1 MSNLVQIDDLADE
14 ISRLVS
20 DYGKQCT
27 ETTKD
32 CVNTVAKKTL
42 QRIKQGSPE
51 KTGKYKKGWKKTVVE
66 ENASRLVIS
75 IHDTKYSLVHLLEK
89 GHKEIDDWQLAFKI
103 ANNNYKLMRAAE
115 PIIKVEND
123 ILRKY
128 GEKDENG
135 ELIASRD
142 GTVKIV
148 DTKKYGQD
156 TKTLMET
163 ENDVEVEYF
172 SKSEVSKMHITPN
185 QIVLLMPIIE

>member
-1 MSNLVQIDDLADE
+1 
-14 ISRLVS
+14 
-20 DYGKQCT
+20 
-27 ETTKD
+27 
-32 CVNTVAKKTL
+32 
-42 QRIKQGSPE
+42 
-51 KTGKYKKGWKKTVVE
+51 
-66 ENASRLVIS
+66 
-75 IHDTKYSLVHLLEK
+75 
-89 GHKEIDDWQLAFKI
+89 
-103 ANNNYKLMRAAE
+103 MRAAE

>member
-1 MSNLVQIDDLADE
+1 MKLKN
-14 ISRLVS
+14 
-20 DYGKQCT
+20 
-27 ETTKD
+27 ETIKGIQKVLT
-32 CVNTVAKKTL
+32 TV
-42 QRIKQGSPE
+42 G
-51 KTGKYKKGWKKTVVE
+51 
-66 ENASRLVIS
+66 N
-75 IHDTKYSLVHLLEK
+75 
-89 GHKEIDDWQLAFKI
+89 KEINDWQLAFKI

-148 DTKKYGQD
+148 DTKKYGRD
-156 TKTLMET
+156 IKTLMET
-163 ENDVEVEYF
+163 ENDVEVEHF
-172 SKSEVSKMHITPN
+172 SKNEVPKMHITPN

>member
-1 MSNLVQIDDLADE
+1 MKLKN
-14 ISRLVS
+14 
-20 DYGKQCT
+20 
-27 ETTKD
+27 ETIKGIQKVLT
-32 CVNTVAKKTL
+32 TV
-42 QRIKQGSPE
+42 G
-51 KTGKYKKGWKKTVVE
+51 
-66 ENASRLVIS
+66 N
-75 IHDTKYSLVHLLEK
+75 
-89 GHKEIDDWQLAFKI
+89 KEINDWQLAFKI